1 MSFRDMIQKFPTP
14 AGMVPI
20 PAGSFRMGSNAGGA
34 ESDEKPVH
42 EVTLTYSFW
51 MGATPVTQEEFQA
64 LMGFNPSY
72 HEGEKKS
79 VEQVNWRVAR
89 AYCEALT
96 RKQSGLGAI
105 PAGYEYRLP
114 TEAEWEYAC
123 RAGTTSEYNTGD
135 VLLPS
140 QACFDASV
148 DDEVVE
154 DYEALR
160 PVPPVP
166 VASYPPNAWGLYDMH
181 GNVWEWC
188 LDSFEDY
195 PAGAVTDPFVTGG
208 PYRVLRGGSWSNN
221 SGLCRSA
228 VRSSSLPGDSGICRS
243 AIRGYIGPGYTSSDR
258 GFRVV
263 LAPVLVP

>member
-20 PAGSFRMGSNAGGA
+20 PAGSFRMGSDVQD
-34 ESDEKPVH
+34 DEKPVH

-51 MGATPVTQEEFQA
+51 MGATPVTQEQFQE
-64 LMGFNPSY
+64 LMGVNPSCFA
-72 HEGEKKS
+72 GEKKP

-89 AYCEALT
+89 AYCERLT
-96 RKQSGLGAI
+96 KQQSVTGTL

-123 RAGTTSEYNTGD
+123 RAGTTTEYNTGD
-135 VLLPS
+135 ELLPS
-140 QACFDASV
+140 QARFV
-148 DDEVVE
+148 HDEGDEGE
-154 DYEALR
+154 DS
-160 PVPPVP
+160 VP

-181 GNVWEWC
+181 GNVAQWC
-188 LDSFEDY
+188 LDSY
-195 PAGAVTDPFVTGG
+195 AAYSAGAVTDPFVSGG
-208 PYRVLRGGSWSNN
+208 PGRVLRGGSWYGY
-221 SGLCRSA
+221 SGYCRSA
-228 VRSSSLPGDSGICRS
+228 LRGSYNPGSTGDNV
-243 AIRGYIGPGYTSSDR
+243 

>member
-1 MSFRDMIQKFPTP
+1 MDVYSSLAMSFRDSIQKFPTP

-20 PAGSFRMGSNAGGA
+20 PAGSFRMGSDAGGD
-34 ESDEKPVH
+34 DEKPVH

-51 MGATPVTQEEFQA
+51 MGATPVTQKQLQE
-64 LMGFNPSY
+64 LMGVNPSY
-72 HEGEKKS
+72 FEGEKNP

-89 AYCEALT
+89 TYCERLT
-96 RKQSGLGAI
+96 KQRSVTGTL

-123 RAGTTSEYNTGD
+123 RAGTTTEYNTGD
-135 VLLPS
+135 ELLPS
-140 QACFDASV
+140 QALFYHDYH
-148 DDEVVE
+148 DDSEGT
-154 DYEALR
+154 
-160 PVPPVP
+160 VP

-188 LDSFEDY
+188 LDSY
-195 PAGAVTDPFVTGG
+195 AAYSAGALMDPFVSGG
-208 PYRVLRGGSWSNN
+208 PYRVFRGGSWFND
-221 SGLCRSA
+221 SGYCRSA
-228 VRSSSLPGDSGICRS
+228 YRSDGDPGAAYDSV
-243 AIRGYIGPGYTSSDR
+243 

>member
-20 PAGSFRMGSNAGGA
+20 PAGSFRMGSDAGH
-34 ESDEKPVH
+34 DYEKPVH

-51 MGATPVTQEEFQA
+51 MGAAPVTQEQFQA
-64 LMGFNPSY
+64 LMGFNPSCF
-72 HEGEKKS
+72 EGARLP

-89 AYCEALT
+89 IYCERLT
-96 RKQSGLGAI
+96 KQQSMTGSL

-123 RAGTTSEYNTGD
+123 RAGTTTEYNTGD
-135 VLLPS
+135 VLLSS
-140 QACFDASV
+140 QAHYDTGAG
-148 DDEVVE
+148 
-154 DYEALR
+154 
-160 PVPPVP
+160 PVP
-166 VASYPPNAWGLYDMH
+166 VASYPANAWGLYDMH

-188 LDSFEDY
+188 LDSY
-195 PAGAVTDPFVTGG
+195 AAYSAGAVTDPFVTGG
-208 PYRVLRGGSWSNN
+208 PDRVIRGGSWDNLS
-221 SGLCRSA
+221 SSWRSA
-228 VRSSSLPGDSGICRS
+228 WRRYNTPGRSNVSF
-243 AIRGYIGPGYTSSDR
+243 